1 MLILIHSIFEHG
13 LDSILG
19 NSFSFH
25 MQLLQSWLQRG
36 PLEHTK
42 SSPTAV
48 FHISLHIF
56 RYSKF
61 TWTPLCF
68 TISIS
73 SQLKVQQFFILY
85 VYLFFNKN
93 EKLTHVKI
101 LWHEIFS
108 NYGVLLV
115 HPIALTINVKCSQ
128 FDLAAKQGK
137 SLGVTVCCFTLLHPA
152 GDNRSLSYHRANVFK
167 VTMNNLSYLRIQ

>member
-1 MLILIHSIFEHG
+1 MVLIAFLATPSLFTCSYCNRGCKGVLSHTQ
-13 LDSILG
+13 
-19 NSFSFH
+19 N
-25 MQLLQSWLQRG
+25 LLQQL
-36 PLEHTK
+36 
-42 SSPTAV
+42 SPI
-48 FHISLHIF
+48 FPSLHIF

-73 SQLKVQQFFILY
+73 SHLKVQQFFILY

>member
-36 PLEHTK
+36 PLAHTK

-48 FHISLHIF
+48 SHISLHIF

-73 SQLKVQQFFILY
+73 SHLKVQQFFILY

-101 LWHEIFS
+101 LGHEIFS

-115 HPIALTINVKCSQ
+115 HPI
-128 FDLAAKQGK
+128 
-137 SLGVTVCCFTLLHPA
+137 P
-152 GDNRSLSYHRANVFK
+152 SYHQRQVQSVWSCYQTRQVLGSDCMLPYTPPPCRWQQK
-167 VTMNNLSYLRIQ
+167 SELRLS